1 MIIELLKETLYVN
14 YEAIFEKRE
23 VDSEFFKK
31 YCEISVKI
39 MESNL
44 VKDQET
50 LNVIFEILETII
62 KAQPELFNNIRIVLI
77 NLVY

>member
-1 MIIELLKETLYVN
+1 MN

-39 MESNL
+39 LESNL
-44 VKDQET
+44 VKDQDT
-50 LNVIFEILETII
+50 LNIIF
-62 KAQPELFNNIRIVLI
+62 
-77 NLVY
+77 